1 MAREIY
7 TAKLKNT
14 LLLSEKNQCKH
25 FEFEVEHD
33 QMQRFDFAP
42 GQFLSMLAKN
52 GDKQMTRAYSIASGP
67 RGNKQF
73 ELCLNRVE
81 GGFFSNY
88 LCDLE
93 HGNIVH
99 FHGPH
104 GHFVLRDPLRDS
116 LFIATGTGVA
126 PMRGFVEW
134 LFPLDGAPA
143 RNQGRQIWLIY
154 GTRHATEIYYR
165 DFFEAVAKKYPDFHY
180 VITLSRP
187 PEGWTGEHGYVQDQV
202 HKILEVRPDKGKD
215 SMDAYICG
223 LNLMVSANRKLLSD
237 FGWDKK
243 QIVFERY
250 D

>member
-1 MAREIY
+1 MARPIY
-7 TAKLKNT
+7 TARLMNT
-14 LLLSEKNQCKH
+14 VVLSEKNQCKH
-25 FEFEVEHD
+25 FEFEVD
-33 QMQRFDFAP
+33 SADMGRFDFAA
-42 GQFLSMLAKN
+42 GQFVSMLATN

-67 RGNKQF
+67 RGNRHF

-88 LCDLE
+88 LCDME
-93 HGNIVH
+93 HGKTVH

-104 GHFVLRDPLRDS
+104 GHFVLRNPLRDAI
-116 LFIATGTGVA
+116 FIATGTGVA

-134 LFPLDGAPA
+134 LFPVDGGSP
-143 RNQGRQIWLIY
+143 RHEGKEIWLVF
-154 GTRHATEIYYR
+154 GTRHESEIYYR
-165 DFFEAVAKKYPDFHY
+165 EMFEAAAKKYPNFHY
-180 VITLSRP
+180 VKTLSRP
-187 PEGWTGEHGYVQDQV
+187 PEGWQGETGYVQAQV
-202 HKILEVRPDKGKD
+202 QKILESRPDKGKD

-223 LNLMVSANRKLLSD
+223 LNLMVSANRKLLAD

>member
-1 MAREIY
+1 VAREIY
-7 TAKLKNT
+7 TARLKNSF
-14 LLLSEKNQCKH
+14 LLSEKNQCKH

-33 QMQRFDFAP
+33 SLPAFDFAP
-42 GQFLSMLAKN
+42 GQFLSLLAKN

-116 LFIATGTGVA
+116 LFIATGTGIA

-134 LFPLDGAPA
+134 LFPENAPA
-143 RNQGRQIWLIY
+143 RNQGRQIYLIY
-154 GTRHATEIYYR
+154 GTRYPTELYYR
-165 DFFEAVAKKYPDFHY
+165 DFFDQVAIAHPDFHY
-180 VITLSRP
+180 LTTLSRP
-187 PEGWTGEHGYVQDQV
+187 AEGWTGASGYVQDQV
-202 HKILEVRPDKGKD
+202 QRILEARPDQGKD

-223 LNLMVSANRKLLSD
+223 LNLMVSANRKLLAD